1 MSDLVIQFR
10 EPMPGQRKERERLT
24 QLASSATRFMNVP
37 NIRAS
42 FWIVRFRSLFLF
54 LFSAFVL
61 PRFTVSIAPHIQNRW
76 ILTFSLPV
84 VLHRRFISALILL
97 PVDNARK
104 ILPLQRCRIS
114 PPGSDL
120 ILVDAR
126 RAYQR
131 CCTSAWALSSCARN
145 CRESVDG
152 CSSLAFWNS
161 E

>member
-1 MSDLVIQFR
+1 MTDTTSVLGHKIYD
-10 EPMPGQRKERERLT
+10 
-24 QLASSATRFMNVP
+24 VP

-42 FWIVRFRSLFLF
+42 PAFGLSAFAAFF

-76 ILTFSLPV
+76 IHTFSLPV
-84 VLHRRFISALILL
+84 VLRRRSIFALPLL
-97 PVDNARK
+97 LLVDNTRK
-104 ILPLQRCRIS
+104 TLPLQRRHMS
-114 PPGSDL
+114 PPGSEL
-120 ILVDAR
+120 ILVDVR

-131 CCTSAWALSSCARN
+131 CCTSAWALSGCARK
-145 CRESVDG
+145 CWESVDG